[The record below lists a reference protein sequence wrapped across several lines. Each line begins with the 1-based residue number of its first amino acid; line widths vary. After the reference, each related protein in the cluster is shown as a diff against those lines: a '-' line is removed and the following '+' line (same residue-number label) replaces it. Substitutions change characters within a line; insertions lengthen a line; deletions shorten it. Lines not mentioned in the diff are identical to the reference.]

1 MQRLRTFH
9 PPPSTITFLH
19 DPEHLGINGVR
30 NEWQNRL
37 IYLEVDQNI
46 RSQILE
52 EVLLDRISPP
62 VKLEPHNML
71 AKRPLTER
79 LGILQTSSKDK
90 LKIRNIDDLSASGV
104 NPPPAYRRSSAMMPS
119 TTSSRSSTAW
129 PT

>member
-1 MQRLRTFH
+1 MA
-9 PPPSTITFLH
+9 
-19 DPEHLGINGVR
+19 
-30 NEWQNRL
+30 NRL
-37 IYLEVDQNI
+37 MYLEVDQNI

-52 EVLLDRISPP
+52 EVLLDHISPP
-62 VKLEPHNML
+62 VKLEPRHLL

-90 LKIRNIDDLSASGV
+90 LKIRNIDDVSILGV
-104 NPPPAYRRSSAMMPS
+104 SPPPSYRRNSAMTPW